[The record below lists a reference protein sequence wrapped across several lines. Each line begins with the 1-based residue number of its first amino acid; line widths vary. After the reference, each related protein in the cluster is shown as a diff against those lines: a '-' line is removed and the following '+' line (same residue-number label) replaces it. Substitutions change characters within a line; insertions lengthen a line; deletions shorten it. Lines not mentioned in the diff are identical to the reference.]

1 MNCLSIG
8 TSGESLR
15 VHVCADDIDVVF
27 DAAPDEIHMV
37 VLEQIGTKALTLG
50 LHPGQGQT
58 SGDVHASLSHPVLPQ
73 LLPDTGERQDVVI
86 RVADLVRGELPVSAA
101 NDVVFAVVNQQV
113 LCVDGLVVEGQD
125 AGGEDAAG
133 GFQVAVAIVNSD
145 DLHVLKL
152 FHNVPL
158 FQFFRVKVM
167 LLIWNSIVWVSL
179 ACSRLET
186 LFGSQSV
193 LKRRLLPG
201 KVLARGTRG

>member
-58 SGDVHASLSHPVLPQ
+58 GGDVDAGFGHPVFPK
-73 LLPDTGERQDVVI
+73 LLTDAGEGQDIVI

-101 NDVVFAVVNQQV
+101 DDVVFAVVNQQV
-113 LCVDGLVVEGQD
+113 LRVDGLVVEGQD
-125 AGGEDAAG
+125 AGREDAAG

-201 KVLARGTRG
+201 KVLARGTWE

>member
-1 MNCLSIG
+1 M
-8 TSGESLR
+8 
-15 VHVCADDIDVVF
+15 
-27 DAAPDEIHMV
+27 
-37 VLEQIGTKALTLG
+37 
-50 LHPGQGQT
+50 
-58 SGDVHASLSHPVLPQ
+58 
-73 LLPDTGERQDVVI
+73 
-86 RVADLVRGELPVSAA
+86 
-101 NDVVFAVVNQQV
+101 
-113 LCVDGLVVEGQD
+113 DGLVVEGQH
-125 AGGEDAAG
+125 AGGEDTAG

-201 KVLARGTRG
+201 KVLARGTRGVTGRSWRYIGQRASGWVVKVLCSVERRQYT

>member
-1 MNCLSIG
+1 MLAG
-8 TSGESLR
+8 
-15 VHVCADDIDVVF
+15 
-27 DAAPDEIHMV
+27 
-37 VLEQIGTKALTLG
+37 
-50 LHPGQGQT
+50 
-58 SGDVHASLSHPVLPQ
+58 
-73 LLPDTGERQDVVI
+73 LPDAGERQEIVI
-86 RVADLVRGELPVSAA
+86 RVADLVRDELPVPSA
-101 NDVVFAVVNQQV
+101 DEVVFAVVNQQV
-113 LCVDGLVVEGQD
+113 LRVDRLMVEGQD
-125 AGGEDAAG
+125 AGREDAAG

>member
-1 MNCLSIG
+1 M
-8 TSGESLR
+8 
-15 VHVCADDIDVVF
+15 
-27 DAAPDEIHMV
+27 
-37 VLEQIGTKALTLG
+37 
-50 LHPGQGQT
+50 
-58 SGDVHASLSHPVLPQ
+58 
-73 LLPDTGERQDVVI
+73 I

-101 NDVVFAVVNQQV
+101 DDVVFAVVNQQV
-113 LCVDGLVVEGQD
+113 LRVDGLVVEGQD
-125 AGGEDAAG
+125 ASGEDTAG
-133 GFQVAVAIVNSD
+133 DFQVAVAIVNSD

-193 LKRRLLPG
+193 LKRRLLPE
-201 KVLARGTRG
+201 KVLARGTRE